1 MQIVQTKTY
10 LVYGDSGSGKS
21 TFINSLGG
29 IDQDNQKPQTGG
41 LGVAVTIDAGRIY
54 YCEDE
59 ILGNLQLIDTR
70 GTWDPGQ
77 INNDQIL
84 QNLVK
89 TLLDY
94 SVHQMS
100 QQVNPLQQLD
110 GILYIHNSFIDR
122 YARDTR
128 ITQLGILI
136 GCDLHSS
143 TLTIMTRCKEIQN
156 TNLKY
161 NFYEWNKKLHKN
173 ESEYI
178 HWDSVNPLD
187 NQKQKLKELLNNLKP
202 IPLSNINDAN
212 QEIIKLAK
220 ELQSKDLIEVEEP
233 RIRTIIKPYKKEK
246 NKKKTTY
253 TNVTLTINPP
263 KGIMNQIGTWV
274 PIKVPFLSNNGNL
287 TTTSI
292 RIDADFP
299 PDSLPPKLIL
309 FCDLDKNINEIKGSN
324 LDITKY
330 EFINNG
336 DYYDAKFQY
345 RWINQQNEDAGR
357 IDLKIKM
364 IIQYRQIKLKQ
375 KEEKE
380 EYLEKVL
387 KPRYSDEKPY
397 IQQAMEQQFEN
408 LYDAIKQNFEIS

>member
-1 MQIVQTKTY
+1 MQNQHIRTY

-41 LGVAVTIDAGRIY
+41 LGVAVTIDPGRIY
-54 YCEDE
+54 YIQDE
-59 ILGNLQLIDTR
+59 VLGNMQLIDTR

-94 SVHQMS
+94 SVHEMS
-100 QQVNPLQQLD
+100 QQVNPIQQLD

-128 ITQLGILI
+128 IKQLGILI
-136 GCDLHSS
+136 GSNLHTS

-156 TNLKY
+156 TNLKF
-161 NFYEWNKKLHKN
+161 NFYEWNKKLHN
-173 ESEYI
+173 SEIEYI
-178 HWDSVNPLD
+178 HWDSVNPLE
-187 NQKQKLKELLNNLKP
+187 NQKEKLKELLLNLKP
-202 IPLSNINDAN
+202 IPLSNIKDAN

-220 ELQSKDLIEVEEP
+220 ELQLKDLIEIEEP
-233 RIRTIIKPYKKEK
+233 RVRTIIKQYTKEK
-246 NKKKTTY
+246 LKKKTSY

-263 KGIMNQIGTWV
+263 KGIMNQIGGWV
-274 PIKVPFLSNNGNL
+274 PIKIPYLSGGGNL

-299 PDSLPPKLIL
+299 SYSLPPKLIL
-309 FCDLDKNINEIKGSN
+309 YCDLDKSLNEIKGQN
-324 LDITKY
+324 LEIIKH

-336 DYYDAKFQY
+336 DYYDANFQY
-345 RWINQQNEDAGR
+345 RWNGINNENVGR
-357 IDLKIKM
+357 VDLKIKM
-364 IIQYRQIKLKQ
+364 IIQYRQIKQKQ
-375 KEEKE
+375 REDKE
-380 EYLEKVL
+380 EYFEKVM

-397 IQQAMEQQFEN
+397 IQQAMEQQFDN
-408 LYDAIKQNFEIS
+408 LYEGIKRNFEKQ